1 MSSEDPSRRDLMGLL
16 AAAPVARGL
25 ADSAIPAAPSHPGV
39 ERLALSRFV
48 GADPTGVTD
57 SSAAIREAIDRAG
70 KTGLPVHIDGVYR
83 YAAPLAIP
91 ARVLLIGNG
100 ATSDAATRGHSCLLK
115 DFDAEGPGILF
126 AGADAGAERIHFD
139 NVKGRAGDNV
149 HLAGERQSLEF
160 CAFTNA
166 GRDGLWVGGDGSG
179 KNANLWRL
187 TSIACLENERH
198 GLRIDSLARAP
209 DANAGFLLGAD
220 LRGNGGDGIHH
231 DGGWW
236 NTFVNA
242 CCQDNKGAGFRLGP
256 RSRGCLIVGGDVE
269 GNRGSQGVIEG
280 GAAGNK
286 IDAPL
291 YGSGAWTDLSPQ
303 GANRIS
309 AYSIGAG
316 GFLDGDMLTVA
327 NSRAGGEAV
336 LRFLVDAGLNQVGQI
351 RARTVLGTG
360 GGVSI
365 WTKPNRND
373 PAEAVFFDEGQNA
386 LFRAGMAEKYEIV
399 PYASR
404 IAVWPRRYRW
414 AQISVSDARAFTI
427 ALDTSG
433 IIAGQRVSAIVR
445 NMTAGL
451 IAAGSWAGAKL
462 SSPVRPA
469 AGKSIAV
476 HFVFDGHSWI
486 EEARSA
492 EVPL

>member
-1 MSSEDPSRRDLMGLL
+1 MGWL

-25 ADSAIPAAPSHPGV
+25 TDSAIPADPSHSGLG
-39 ERLALSRFV
+39 RLALSSFA

-57 SSAAIREAIDRAG
+57 SSAAIREVIDRAG
-70 KTGLPVHIDGVYR
+70 KTGLPIHVDGVYR
-83 YAAPLAIP
+83 YATPLSVPTRI
-91 ARVLLIGNG
+91 LLIGNG
-100 ATSDAATRGHSCLLK
+100 ATSDAASRGRSCLLK
-115 DFDAEGPGILF
+115 DFDAAGAGIVF
-126 AGADAGAERIHFD
+126 TGADARAERIHFD
-139 NVKGRAGDNV
+139 NIPGRSGDNV
-149 HLAGERQSLEF
+149 QMTGERQSMEL
-160 CAFTNA
+160 CSFTNA
-166 GRDGLWVGGDGSG
+166 GRDGLRVGDDAEGR
-179 KNANLWRL
+179 NVNLWRL
-187 TSIACLENERH
+187 SGVACLRNGRH
-198 GLRIDSLARAP
+198 GLHIGSPANAP
-209 DANAGFLLGAD
+209 DINAGLLLGAD
-220 LRGNGGDGIHH
+220 ARGNGGDGIHH
-231 DGGWW
+231 DGGSW
-236 NTFVNA
+236 NTFMNA
-242 CCQDNKGAGFRLGP
+242 CCQDNRGAGFRLAD
-256 RSRGCLIVGGDVE
+256 RSRGCVVLGGDIE
-269 GNRGSQGVIEG
+269 GNGAFQGVIER
-280 GAAGNK
+280 GALGNK

-303 GANRIS
+303 GVNRIN
-309 AYSIGAG
+309 AYSIGGG
-316 GFLDGDMLTVA
+316 GFLDGDTLTVA
-327 NSRAGGEAV
+327 NPRDRGEAV
-336 LRFLVDAGLNQVGQI
+336 LRFLVDAGLAQVGQI

-373 PAEAVFFDEGQNA
+373 PVEAVFFDEGQNA

-404 IAVWPRRYRW
+404 IAIWPRRYRW